1 MKLPIGK
8 EMPGNFF
15 QFDVASVAEAIS
27 LAERFRA
34 AGRYRYFRG
43 QRNAKW
49 RMQSSFARRTKKEKE
64 EEIRKLD
71 AFYSWVR
78 HSPELLPYLKDDES
92 IVATAQH
99 HEIAATIFIDFST
112 EPTVAAWF
120 ATDNAIVGEYG
131 AIFMVNPDDVSSVFK
146 SMTESGIVMRF
157 VQPDIANLWRL
168 QAQHGLF
175 LHTQT
180 DVDGIWPFDR
190 IVFNQTSVIPT
201 IERRRIYPD
210 RQSHLEQMIDQYR
223 LLAER
228 QENFRDLAD
237 YGVRRG
243 AIYVRIEDPPDLT
256 PSDLVVPKLPAV
268 LLKTPDERWPLMD
281 IDSAP
286 PVLSPSELRTG
297 GKPLREVVNMRR
309 SSADLVTVE
318 PDFTRHEGDSF
329 QALLN
334 RLWTGMRPHP
344 YTGNQITRAVSKFA
358 CLYPAFQKF
367 DLGKGFG
374 LDELADSLVDDAIEI
389 EMAIIGGGS
398 TRAYVASG
406 SLWQTLTEAGR
417 DLLGFSQN
425 PGREALMV
433 ALDPY
438 SGGSL
443 RLYDKRAL
451 VDLFSDQIVP
461 WQIVV
466 ERSVAAYWPTHIAT
480 LGRP

>member
-1 MKLPIGK
+1 
-8 EMPGNFF
+8 MPGNFF
-15 QFDVASVAEAIS
+15 QFEVANVAEAIT

-34 AGRYRYFRG
+34 AGRYLYFRG
-43 QRNAKW
+43 QRNAEW
-49 RMQSSFARRTKKEKE
+49 RMQSTFSRRTE
-64 EEIRKLD
+64 EEKGEEIKKID
-71 AFYSWVR
+71 DFYSWVR
-78 HSPELLPYLKDDES
+78 SSPELLPYLNDDDS

-120 ATDNAIVGEYG
+120 ATDQAVIGEFG
-131 AIFMVNPDDVSSVFK
+131 AIFMVNPDDVFDVFK
-146 SMTESGIVMRF
+146 AMTKSGTVMRF

-190 IVFNQTSVIPT
+190 IVFDQTSAIAS
-201 IERRRIYPD
+201 IERRKIYPD

-223 LLAER
+223 LLAKR
-228 QENFRDLAD
+228 QKNFRDVVD
-237 YGVRRG
+237 YGVRHG
-243 AIYVRIEDPPDLT
+243 AIYVDIQDAPDLT
-256 PSDLVVPKLPAV
+256 PKDLVVSQLPEVFSRA
-268 LLKTPDERWPLMD
+268 PDERWPLMD
-281 IDSAP
+281 VDSTP
-286 PVLSPSELRTG
+286 PILSPRELRTG
-297 GKPLREVVNMRR
+297 GKVLQEVVSMRR

-318 PDFTRHEGDSF
+318 PDLTRPDSESF
-329 QALLN
+329 QAAIN
-334 RLWTGMRPHP
+334 HLWSGMRPHP
-344 YTGNQITRAVSKFA
+344 YNSDQITRAVSNLA

-374 LDELADSLVDDAIEI
+374 LDELAEALINDAVEV
-389 EMAIIGGGS
+389 EMAIAGGGS
-398 TRAYVASG
+398 TRAYVASQT
-406 SLWQTLTEAGR
+406 LWETLTEAGR

-425 PGREALMV
+425 PGREALMA
-433 ALDPY
+433 ALDPF

-451 VDLFSDQIVP
+451 VDLFADEIVP

-466 ERSVAAYWPTHIAT
+466 ERSVIAFWPTNIAT